1 MKKLLFSLLAVLMIG
16 GVSVPASAQGKYGPD
31 SAECIKYLSY
41 YKEYYK
47 QKSYES
53 ALPNWRKAY
62 KLCPPT
68 ANQTMLIDGTSLMRY
83 LISKNSKNVI
93 YRNALIDSLMTIHE
107 VRAQNYPKYAVT
119 AMNNMGLDMINYIKD
134 DPQRLYDGFC
144 KVIDVNKEQTKPQ
157 IFLFQLNTAVDLYQ
171 KGVLDAEQ
179 VINDYEQ
186 ALAMMSK
193 MTPKNDI
200 EKKQNDKIKTDIES
214 LFITSKIASCDKL
227 ISLFTPR
234 FEANPDDLETVSGI
248 VMMMGSTEGCT
259 DNELFLN
266 AVTRMHELDPSY
278 NTAYFLYRL
287 YNSRN
292 DMDNAIKYMEEA
304 IAYPESDS
312 IQDAA
317 YYYELATACFKA
329 GNNVKANEAA
339 LNALKYDPSYA
350 GKSYLLVGT
359 IWGSLVCPGNDI
371 EKRAQYWVAV
381 DYLVKARNADLS
393 LADEANK
400 LISQYSTYYPQ
411 TAEAFM
417 YNITSGDPYT
427 VSCGGLRANT
437 TVRTQD

>member
-1 MKKLLFSLLAVLMIG
+1 
-16 GVSVPASAQGKYGPD
+16 
-31 SAECIKYLSY
+31 
-41 YKEYYK
+41 
-47 QKSYES
+47 
-53 ALPNWRKAY
+53 
-62 KLCPPT
+62 
-68 ANQTMLIDGTSLMRY
+68 
-83 LISKNSKNVI
+83 
-93 YRNALIDSLMTIHE
+93 
-107 VRAQNYPKYAVT
+107 
-119 AMNNMGLDMINYIKD
+119 
-134 DPQRLYDGFC
+134 
-144 KVIDVNKEQTKPQ
+144 
-157 IFLFQLNTAVDLYQ
+157 
-171 KGVLDAEQ
+171 
-179 VINDYEQ
+179 
-186 ALAMMSK
+186 
-193 MTPKNDI
+193 
-200 EKKQNDKIKTDIES
+200 
-214 LFITSKIASCDKL
+214 
-227 ISLFTPR
+227 
-234 FEANPDDLETVSGI
+234 
-248 VMMMGSTEGCT
+248 
-259 DNELFLN
+259 
-266 AVTRMHELDPSY
+266 
-278 NTAYFLYRL
+278 
-287 YNSRN
+287 
-292 DMDNAIKYMEEA
+292 MDNAIKYMEEA

-381 DYLVKARNADLS
+381 DYLVKARNADPS